1 MKRLFQIFAFAALA
15 LGFTACEQPS
25 ETPNNGEINI
35 SLTGDKSEIVADG
48 VDKVTFTVLVNGEA
62 NNEAQVIC
70 LKNNSIL
77 EDNTFTTTESGDY
90 LFKAIYENKSSDAFK
105 VTATEPATPI
115 LFLTP
120 DKQNIVADGTEV
132 VTFTVTINGE
142 DVTASSTI
150 TNLTANTALEG
161 NTFSTDAVGEYLF
174 EAKYEDLTSP
184 QVKINATAVPQ
195 KNLTIKASKMRI
207 KADGE
212 EKTLF
217 TVIYGED
224 DVTASCTIQTTTGSV
239 IEGGEFATTTPG
251 TYNIYALYNNTRS
264 NTVSIDA
271 YDPAIAGQYEI
282 GQIYDVNGTKGMI
295 YAIKSDNAGNN
306 WVYLCSMDEADLQWS
321 TENVM
326 CNCVSSK
333 GEWNTYDP
341 FDPTYSKADGGVRD
355 INNYPAFKWCMEHGD
370 GWFMPSSTELQWM
383 WDAISEGTHR
393 FDCES
398 VAAYNKLL
406 TDNGGMPFV
415 ETYYWSSNETAADSV
430 ELMAFMEDSIVCLE
444 PYKTKVYTVRAA
456 YRFQI

>member
-1 MKRLFQIFAFAALA
+1 MKRLFQIFVFAALA
-15 LGFTACEQPS
+15 LGFTACEQPG
-25 ETPNNGEINI
+25 ETPDNGEII
-35 SLTGDKSEIVADG
+35 LSLTGDKTEIVADG
-48 VDKVTFTVLVNGEA
+48 VDKVTFTATVNGEA
-62 NNEAQVIC
+62 NDQIQIIN
-70 LKNNSIL
+70 LKNNSFV
-77 EDNTFTTTESGDY
+77 ENNTFTATVAGDY
-90 LFKAIYENKSSDAFK
+90 LFKAVYNNKSSEAFK

-142 DVTASSTI
+142 DVTANSTI
-150 TNLTANTALEG
+150 TNITANAALEG
-161 NTFSTDAVGEYLF
+161 NTFSTDTIGEYLF
-174 EAKYEDLTSP
+174 EAKYEDLTSS

-195 KNLTIKASKMRI
+195 KSLKLQASEIRI

-212 EKTLF
+212 DKVVF
-217 TVIYGED
+217 TVLYGEE

-251 TYNIYALYNNTRS
+251 SYNIYALYDNVRS

-271 YDPAIAGQYEI
+271 YDPTVAGQYEI

-295 YAIKSDNAGNN
+295 YAIKSDSAGNN
-306 WVYLCSMDEADLQWS
+306 WVYLCSIDEADLQWS

-326 CNCVSSK
+326 CNCISSK

-341 FDPTYSKADGGVRD
+341 FNPTYSKADGGVRD

-383 WDAISEGTHR
+383 WDAISEGTHK
-393 FDCES
+393 FNNPS
-398 VAAYNKLL
+398 VEKYNKIL

-430 ELMAFMEDSIVCLE
+430 ELIAFMEDSIVCLE
-444 PYKTKVYTVRAA
+444 PYKTKKYTVRAA

>member
-1 MKRLFQIFAFAALA
+1 MKRLFQIFVFAALA
-15 LGFTACEQPS
+15 LSFTACEQPG
-25 ETPNNGEINI
+25 ETPDNGEII
-35 SLTGDKSEIVADG
+35 LSLTGDKTEIVADG
-48 VDKVTFTVLVNGEA
+48 VDKVTFTATVNGEA
-62 NNEAQVIC
+62 NDQIQIIN
-70 LKNNSIL
+70 LKNNSFV
-77 EDNTFTTTESGDY
+77 ENNTFTATVAGDY
-90 LFKAIYENKSSDAFK
+90 LFKAVYNNKSSEAFK

-120 DKQNIVADGTEV
+120 DKQNIVADGAEI
-132 VTFTVTINGE
+132 VTFIVTINGE
-142 DVTASSTI
+142 DVTANSTI
-150 TNLTANTALEG
+150 TNITANAALEG
-161 NTFSTDAVGEYLF
+161 NTFSTDTIGEYLF
-174 EAKYEDLTSP
+174 EAKYEDLTSS

-195 KNLTIKASKMRI
+195 KSLKLQASEIRI

-212 EKTLF
+212 DKVVF
-217 TVIYGED
+217 TVLYGEE

-251 TYNIYALYNNTRS
+251 SYNIYALYDNVRS

-271 YDPAIAGQYEI
+271 YDPTVAGQYEI

-295 YAIKSDNAGNN
+295 YAIKSDNLGNN
-306 WVYLCSMDEADLQWS
+306 WVYLCSIDEADLQWS

-326 CNCVSSK
+326 CNCISSK

-341 FDPTYSKADGGVRD
+341 FNPTYSKADGGVRD

-383 WDAISEGTHR
+383 WDAISEGTHK
-393 FDCES
+393 FNNPS
-398 VAAYNKLL
+398 VEKYNKIL

-430 ELMAFMEDSIVCLE
+430 ELIAFMEDSIVCLE
-444 PYKTKVYTVRAA
+444 PYKTKKYTVRAA